1 MFVWCLLVRYER
13 GITVNIKY
21 ALISAVLAGACLAA
35 PATAGVTGATG
46 GDVNDQVIVR
56 DHRHNEYKTV
66 YHDKA
71 GVRTLGDIIARYK
84 VYGDIDTATGSLVRD
99 LSNDLSNEQIQEAL
113 AEMGKS
119 IKDAA
124 YAVGGRTKS
133 TSYSCRE
140 KERAYYTYSDPVT
153 VHTERFDKV
162 TSKQKTT
169 VDGGAIVVGSG
180 DSLNRMW
187 VADKQVNR
195 VTEIDNYIADI
206 YTDNIDRFNNI
217 EVYYEIMFTRFV
229 SPIVLDLDGDGAI
242 EASAGK
248 YNPHVDA
255 FDHTNTTL
263 FDFYGNGFPVL
274 TEWVGKND
282 GLLCRPKAD
291 GTVDGTCLFG
301 TSNGY
306 ANGFDEL
313 ASLDKDGNGVLE
325 GSELDGLMVWIDSSR
340 GGRAEASELHTL
352 DSLGITSISVK
363 GTDNVGSFVRNGKT
377 QKAFDWWPT
386 VQECRK
392 KDMARK

>member
-1 MFVWCLLVRYER
+1 M
-13 GITVNIKY
+13 NIKY

-46 GDVNDQVIVR
+46 GDVNDQVIRR
-56 DHRHNEYKTV
+56 DHRHDEFKTV

-71 GVRTLGDIIARYK
+71 GVTTLGDIIARYS
-84 VYGDIDTATGSLVRD
+84 VYGALNASGTITRD
-99 LSNDLSNEQIQEAL
+99 LSDDLSSQQVQEAL
-113 AEMGKS
+113 AEMKTAIINAGQS
-119 IKDAA
+119 
-124 YAVGGRTKS
+124 VGGRTAS
-133 TSYSCRE
+133 SSYSCNQNNV
-140 KERAYYTYSDPVT
+140 AYYTYSDGVT
-153 VHTERFDKV
+153 THTESLDKV
-162 TSKQKTT
+162 VSTQKTT

-195 VTEIDNYIADI
+195 VTEIDNYITDL
-206 YTDNIDRFNNI
+206 YTTDVDRFNNI
-217 EVYYEIMFTRFV
+217 AVFYEILYTRFV

-242 EASAGK
+242 EASGGK
-248 YNPHVDA
+248 YNPHVDS

-291 GTVDGTCLFG
+291 GTVDGTSLFG

-325 GSELDGLMVWIDSSR
+325 GNELDGLMVWIDSSR
-340 GGRAEASELHTL
+340 GGNASADELHTL

-377 QKAFDWWPT
+377 QKAFDWWPS